1 MPEPDAFAQESN
13 QDKLQEESLKAL
25 DQVKEGGLIGGRVI
39 QIDSEFAY
47 LDLGL
52 KSDGKVPIEEFREQ
66 PTVGDVVEVVL
77 VKSDTSNGDV
87 IISKKKAEVTVFWR
101 KLKDAFESKNPIT
114 GKVVKSVKGGYE
126 VDLGY
131 DIKAFCPISKID
143 LQRLGPPEEYIGMES
158 PFLIDRLYSERK
170 VNIVLTRRLWL
181 EQETERKK
189 NAFLDAV
196 NVGDEVQGTIK
207 SFTSFGAFIDLGG
220 FDGLLHVN
228 DMNWGHVNRPRDYVK
243 KGESIKL
250 KVIRLDHENKKI
262 NLSLKHFQPDPWS
275 TFEERYKLNQV
286 VKGRVTKMTSFG
298 AFIEIEE
305 GIEGLAHISEFSWI
319 KRVKHPNE
327 LFNIG
332 DECEAMI
339 LGYDVPN
346 GRISLGL
353 KQVLPNPWDDIEE
366 KYGVGTRGT
375 WTVKK
380 ITSVGAFIELEQG
393 IEAFLHSD
401 DLSWTKKVRNVSS
414 VLTENEPVE
423 AVVISLNPQER
434 RIRLGVKQLQED
446 PWVTFQG
453 KYPRGTV
460 VNGEITG
467 KTDFGVFV
475 KVDGDI
481 EGLIHKN
488 NLTEKREENADEKLA
503 SLNVGDKIEAAITDV
518 NTSKKK
524 LSLSVREMRYRE
536 ERSEISKYM
545 DSKDDSSDSYTLADM
560 LKDKEE

>member
-1 MPEPDAFAQESN
+1 M
-13 QDKLQEESLKAL
+13 K
-25 DQVKEGGLIGGRVI
+25 R
-39 QIDSEFAY
+39 
-47 LDLGL
+47 
-52 KSDGKVPIEEFREQ
+52 
-66 PTVGDVVEVVL
+66 
-77 VKSDTSNGDV
+77 
-87 IISKKKAEVTVFWR
+87 
-101 KLKDAFESKNPIT
+101 
-114 GKVVKSVKGGYE
+114 
-126 VDLGY
+126 
-131 DIKAFCPISKID
+131 
-143 LQRLGPPEEYIGMES
+143 
-158 PFLIDRLYSERK
+158 
-170 VNIVLTRRLWL
+170 
-181 EQETERKK
+181 
-189 NAFLDAV
+189 
-196 NVGDEVQGTIK
+196 
-207 SFTSFGAFIDLGG
+207 
-220 FDGLLHVN
+220 
-228 DMNWGHVNRPRDYVK
+228 
-243 KGESIKL
+243 
-250 KVIRLDHENKKI
+250 
-262 NLSLKHFQPDPWS
+262 
-275 TFEERYKLNQV
+275 
-286 VKGRVTKMTSFG
+286 
-298 AFIEIEE
+298 